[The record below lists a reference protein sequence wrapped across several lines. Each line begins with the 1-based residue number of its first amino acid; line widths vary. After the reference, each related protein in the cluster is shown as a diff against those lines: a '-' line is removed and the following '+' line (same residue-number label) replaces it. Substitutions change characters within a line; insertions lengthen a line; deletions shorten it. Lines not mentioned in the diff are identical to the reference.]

1 MRVLSLAALALLCAC
16 KGSDSPGKS
25 CIDLPADCTPS
36 IPTTFDAIYS
46 QVLLPS
52 CGSSLTGGS
61 CHAKAG
67 AQAGLILEGQ
77 DVAYDMLLGNGGAKA
92 RVEPGMPEC
101 SVLMQRLSSDDASF
115 RMPRGSAKLPDG
127 VRCAISKW
135 IEKGADK

>member
-1 MRVLSLAALALLCAC
+1 
-16 KGSDSPGKS
+16 
-25 CIDLPADCTPS
+25 
-36 IPTTFDAIYS
+36 
-46 QVLLPS
+46 
-52 CGSSLTGGS
+52 
-61 CHAKAG
+61 
-67 AQAGLILEGQ
+67 
-77 DVAYDMLLGNGGAKA
+77 MLLGNGGAKA